1 MAGKAEIILGVINNG
16 ATVGAAATS
25 VADQFLVNNS
35 GMVLLNQTAQAGA
48 VIASVTSVTK
58 LVGPY
63 VPIINMPANIVAGTI
78 TFLKIGIDVKA
89 GRELKSGDVV
99 SLVGNV
105 AGVIGTM
112 TILVGASPWIIG
124 FFTLVSVGAG
134 LYSIRNSEVFSKV
147 VKSAGDFFKKTSSN
161 NYLDYMC
168 APDLRIVNK
177 GVLKKNYANKML
189 SCHWMST
196 VGKLLLSSL
205 DVPGGTRSVM
215 GAVIPPAPLII
226 PRDHDVGNVKLKLV
240 INGNTYDAGDQYG
253 CCTGTSDGYF

>member
-25 VADQFLVNNS
+25 VADQFLVNNN

-58 LVGPY
+58 LAGPY

-124 FFTLVSVGAG
+124 FFTLVSLGGWV
-134 LYSIRNSEVFSKV
+134 VFY
-147 VKSAGDFFKKTSSN
+147 KKF
-161 NYLDYMC
+161 
-168 APDLRIVNK
+168 
-177 GVLKKNYANKML
+177 
-189 SCHWMST
+189 
-196 VGKLLLSSL
+196 
-205 DVPGGTRSVM
+205 RSV
-215 GAVIPPAPLII
+215 
-226 PRDHDVGNVKLKLV
+226 
-240 INGNTYDAGDQYG
+240 
-253 CCTGTSDGYF
+253 